1 MKSLRNA
8 TFLKYKVLSIIDTPI
23 SLSVYLRHKY
33 KVDELPDVIP
43 SNYVT
48 AHAYMQDAQAV
59 ALYSKSKDFSDRDTR
74 AVALASWH
82 SAENQC
88 RETNKRFRENLFRE
102 KETRAVLFTARAFCS
117 RVLGTYSFKPID
129 DILSPGST
137 EDLTG
142 LDSNLI
148 SKLGSLPM
156 CTAHAYSKVDNVLKT
171 HYLPYAISCGLINRE
186 KGSIS
191 LTSRR
196 LPTCA
201 GDSLLFVDKSF
212 KTDRGICPQP
222 LGNLILQRCDARQ
235 IRSKLRR
242 FGLCLDT
249 APLLHEEL
257 AKLSSQFDT
266 YSTIDLSSASDTIA
280 YELVKGLIPED
291 WFDALCI
298 SRTRKTL
305 VTDGN
310 TSSSYDLEKFSAMGN
325 GYTFEL
331 ESLIF
336 YSLCKAVITLYGDKY
351 MQCSV
356 FGDDIIISSALS
368 DVLIRVL
375 QDVGFKTNI
384 DKTFTKGPFKE
395 SCGKDFYNGHF
406 VRPVYLK
413 EPDNNEI
420 VRYVYF
426 LNRIYLISRFNNPSG
441 YVYDDRFEKIRASLL
456 RELPKQ
462 YHCFGPYSYGDSV
475 ITGRNGCS
483 TSKFTSTMKI
493 LVKRSRD
500 FVAIPSNR
508 DHSLV
513 CALYGISSSGLTPRG
528 ARYSIVVRRV
538 KCLRH

>member
-8 TFLKYKVLSIIDTPI
+8 TVLKYRLLNIINTPI

-33 KVDELPDVIP
+33 QVDELPDLNP
-43 SNYVT
+43 ANYLT
-48 AHAYMQDAQAV
+48 AHAYMQDAQAI
-59 ALYSKSKDFSDRDTR
+59 ALYSKSKDFSTRDTK

-82 SAENQC
+82 SAEDQC
-88 RETNKRFRENLFRE
+88 RETNKRFRENLFKE

-137 EDLTG
+137 EDLKG

-156 CTAHAYSKVDNVLKT
+156 CTAHAYSKVNNVLLE
-171 HYLPYAISCGLINRE
+171 HYLPFAISCGLVNRE

-196 LPTCA
+196 LPVCA

-222 LGNLILQRCDARQ
+222 FGNLILQRCDARQ
-235 IRSKLRR
+235 IRNKLRK

-257 AKLSSQFDT
+257 AKLSSQSDT
-266 YSTIDLSSASDTIA
+266 YSTIDLSSASDTVA
-280 YELVKGLIPED
+280 YELVKELLPFD
-291 WFDALCI
+291 WFDALSL
-298 SRTRKTL
+298 SRTRKTQ
-305 VTDGN
+305 VTDGDS
-310 TSSSYDLEKFSAMGN
+310 TTTYDLEKFSAMGN

-336 YSLCKAVITLYGDKY
+336 YSLCKAVIQLYGDKY

-356 FGDDIIISSALS
+356 FGDDIIISSSLS
-368 DVLIRVL
+368 DILIRVL
-375 QDVGFKTNI
+375 QDVGFKTNLE
-384 DKTFTKGPFKE
+384 KTFTTGPFKE
-395 SCGKDFYNGHF
+395 SCGKDFFDGHF
-406 VRPVYLK
+406 VRPVFLK
-413 EPDNNEI
+413 EPDNNEV
-420 VRYVYF
+420 VRYVYY
-426 LNRIYLISRFNNPSG
+426 LNRIYLISRFNDPFG
-441 YVYDDRFEKIRASLL
+441 VVYDDRFEKIRAQLL
-456 RELPKQ
+456 KELPRQ
-462 YHCFGPYSYGDSV
+462 YHCFGPVSYGDTV
-475 ITGRNGCS
+475 ITGKGGIS
-483 TSKFTSTMKI
+483 TKKYTSTLKI
-493 LVKRSRD
+493 MVKRSRNNI
-500 FVAIPSNR
+500 AIPSNR

-513 CALYGISSSGLTPRG
+513 CALYGISSGGLTPRG
-528 ARYSIVVRRV
+528 ARYTIVVRRV
-538 KCLRH
+538 NCLRQ